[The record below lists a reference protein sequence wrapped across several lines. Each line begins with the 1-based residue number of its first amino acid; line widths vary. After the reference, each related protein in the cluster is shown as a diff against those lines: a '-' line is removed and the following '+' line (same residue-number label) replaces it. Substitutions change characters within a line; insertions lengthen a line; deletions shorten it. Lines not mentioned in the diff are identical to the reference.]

1 MLALAARFSCRHA
14 AAVGIAASVFVGDAG
29 AHIDL
34 LSPVPREHG
43 PSREPNSN
51 VKQGPC
57 GQELN
62 GRTDAVTVFEPGAT
76 VAVTWVETTNHRSYY
91 RIAFDADGD
100 DAFPTFAG
108 TGRGAEG
115 IDPSG
120 PCPVDGQVILAYD
133 MDDRSGGSHTLEVR
147 LPDVECER
155 CTLQVVQF
163 MYDTTRPYYFQCAD
177 VALRRSRSPDDSA
190 LDAEALEAEALDGG
204 ALDAGAR
211 GAAPSDA
218 ATGASSSPR
227 AAPGCSSQI
236 APSDPAP
243 PGANAGSED
252 DVAAPA
258 GAAPSAAAAGAGSS
272 LDAPTAQRSDG
283 GGCSLAARQRRSNVA
298 GWLPLIGAWAI
309 STWRHRRRCTPRASA
324 PR

>member
-1 MLALAARFSCRHA
+1 MLGFTRRFSYRHA
-14 AAVGIAASVFVGDAG
+14 AALGVAASAFVGEAG

-34 LSPVPREHG
+34 LSPEPREHG

-57 GQELN
+57 GQEIN
-62 GRTDAVTVFEPGAT
+62 GRTEEVAVFEPGAT

-120 PCPVDGQVILAYD
+120 PCPVDGQVVLAYD

-163 MYDTTRPYYFQCAD
+163 MYDTARPYYFQCAD
-177 VALRRSRSPDDSA
+177 IALRRAGSP
-190 LDAEALEAEALDGG
+190 EGGALEAD

-211 GAAPSDA
+211 DAAAPSDA
-218 ATGASSSPR
+218 APAPSSSPR

-236 APSDPAP
+236 APSAPAP
-243 PGANAGSED
+243 PSATADGED
-252 DVAAPA
+252 DDTAPA
-258 GAAPSAAAAGAGSS
+258 VPAPPAAAGGAGPSVV
-272 LDAPTAQRSDG
+272 APTAHRSDG
-283 GGCSLAARQRRSNVA
+283 GGCSLAARQPRSNVA
-298 GWLPLIGAWAI
+298 RWLPFIAAWALAR
-309 STWRHRRRCTPRASA
+309 WRRRQRCVARGGAA
-324 PR
+324 R

>member
-1 MLALAARFSCRHA
+1 MLGMARRFSYRHA
-14 AAVGIAASVFVGDAG
+14 AAVGVAAALVVGDAA

-34 LSPVPREHG
+34 ISPAPREHG

-57 GQELN
+57 GQEVN
-62 GRTDAVTVFEPGAT
+62 GRTEAVTVFEPGAT
-76 VAVTWVETTNHRSYY
+76 VAVTWLETTNHRSYY
-91 RIAFDADGD
+91 RVAFDTDGD

-133 MDDRSGGSHTLEVR
+133 MDDRAGGSHTLEVR

-177 VALRRSRSPDDSA
+177 VALRRSRAGDTPGDGSA
-190 LDAEALEAEALDGG
+190 SDAGAFDAG
-204 ALDAGAR
+204 ALDASEPGDP
-211 GAAPSDA
+211 AAVA
-218 ATGASSSPR
+218 SPR

-236 APSDPAP
+236 APSEPVAPA
-243 PGANAGSED
+243 ANAGGAGSD
-252 DVAAPA
+252 TATGAAAPPA
-258 GAAPSAAAAGAGSS
+258 AAAAGRPSVV
-272 LDAPTAQRSDG
+272 APMAHRSDD
-283 GGCSLAARQRRSNVA
+283 GGCSLAPLIESSNVA
-298 GWLPLIGAWAI
+298 RGLPLIGAWAI
-309 STWRHRRRCTPRASA
+309 AVATRRRRRADRGGA
-324 PR
+324 LR

>member
-1 MLALAARFSCRHA
+1 MLGFTRRFSYRHA
-14 AAVGIAASVFVGDAG
+14 AAVGVAASAFVGEVR

-57 GQELN
+57 GQEVN
-62 GRTDAVTVFEPGAT
+62 GRTEEVAVFEPGAT

-108 TGRGAEG
+108 TGRGTEG

-163 MYDTTRPYYFQCAD
+163 MYDTGRPYYFQCAD
-177 VALRRSRSPDDSA
+177 VALRRAGSPEGGA
-190 LDAEALEAEALDGG
+190 LDADD

-211 GAAPSDA
+211 DAAAPSDA
-218 ATGASSSPR
+218 APAASSSPR

-236 APSDPAP
+236 APSAPAP
-243 PGANAGSED
+243 PSADADGD
-252 DVAAPA
+252 TAPVV
-258 GAAPSAAAAGAGSS
+258 PPPPAAAAGAGPSAV
-272 LDAPTAQRSDG
+272 APTARRSDG
-283 GGCSLAARQRRSNVA
+283 GGCSLPARQPRSTVA
-298 GWLPLIGAWAI
+298 RWLPFIAAGAIARW
-309 STWRHRRRCTPRASA
+309 RRRRPCLDRGSRRKPAA
-324 PR
+324 I